1 MESFSLGCS
10 FMDMPR
16 RYAET
21 GRRARVEEVLRS
33 PVRVDGVNIENQ
45 ANRVRPAEPRR
56 CGEPQEPSACPPAV
70 RPPAVPAV
78 SGGAVILTLRWRGV
92 AGRCGVPGH
101 PPGWWADRTLLCRAR

>member
-21 GRRARVEEVLRS
+21 GHRARVEEVLRL

-45 ANRVRPAEPRR
+45 DNRVRPAESRR
-56 CGEPQEPSACPPAV
+56 FGEPQRPSARPPAV
-70 RPPAVPAV
+70 RPPAVPVAG
-78 SGGAVILTLRWRGV
+78 GGAVILTLRWRGV
-92 AGRCGVPGH
+92 AGRRGVPGH
-101 PPGWWADRTLLCRAR
+101 PPG